1 MCLQDS
7 QNERFIVYTKKEL
20 AETMSFLVQGVK
32 QNKSIESTT
41 TTFTQIH
48 TYTRDPRSSFPFIPQ
63 NKKEQMSRKR
73 VS

>member
-1 MCLQDS
+1 M
-7 QNERFIVYTKKEL
+7 KL

-63 NKKEQMSRKR
+63 NKKRANVTKTR
-73 VS
+73 